1 MSQFANYSNTVQS
14 LRAGVN
20 QLNPTSTQI
29 TDDKANFE
37 QQFLIGAALTAKVK
51 ATDKLVG
58 LFKKSKTIKALKGKT
73 EDQLRSLVRSG
84 QERANGLANDLRSKI
99 TGTQSTPPPPTQTP
113 TVEPDNLD
121 QLKDLADKAKGKVQ
135 DTTKA
140 LEDAENKIVD
150 SRDAVRES
158 IATRDSA
165 EAIVKSDA
173 QRAVSQA
180 GGRIRASQQ
189 IADAENRKALNTAR
203 NDVDKKQALSDQA
216 ERDRN
221 DLSEQLQ
228 QHQADAESAQKDL
241 DNVKPGE
248 SPTTAPS
255 SAIEE
260 EQEASNV
267 ASDAEK
273 ALKVERDLKDVGDVE
288 KVAAESSEA
297 DPLGLIVAG
306 IGAAVTQII
315 GRRVK
320 AHETIMSGAKP
331 PPTTY
336 SSTLGD
342 NV

>member
-29 TDDKANFE
+29 TDDKENFE

-73 EDQLRSLVRSG
+73 EDQLRSIVRSG
-84 QERANGLANDLRSKI
+84 QDRANGLANDLRSKI

-121 QLKDLADKAKGKVQ
+121 QLKDLADKANGKVQ

-173 QRAVSQA
+173 QRAVTQA

-189 IADAENRKALNTAR
+189 IADAENRKALNDAR
-203 NDVDKKQALSDQA
+203 NDVDVKQELSDQA

-221 DLSEQLQ
+221 DLSDQLQ
-228 QHQADAESAQKDL
+228 QHQSDAQQAQSDL
-241 DNVKPGE
+241 DNAKPGE
-248 SPTTAPS
+248 SSTAPS

-273 ALKVERDLKDVGDVE
+273 AIKVERDLKDVGDVE
-288 KVAAESSEA
+288 KVAAESTETG

-306 IGAAVTQII
+306 IGAIATQII
-315 GRRVK
+315 GRRLKV
-320 AHETIMSGAKP
+320 HQNIMSGPKP
-331 PPTTY
+331 PPSTY

>member
-1 MSQFANYSNTVQS
+1 MSQFANYSNTVQT

-29 TDDKANFE
+29 TDDKENFE

-73 EDQLRSLVRSG
+73 EDQLRSIVRSG
-84 QERANGLANDLRSKI
+84 QDRANGLANDLRSKI
-99 TGTQSTPPPPTQTP
+99 TGTQSTPAPPTQTP

-121 QLKDLADKAKGKVQ
+121 QLKDLVDKANGKVK

-173 QRAVSQA
+173 QRAVTQA
-180 GGRIRASQQ
+180 GGRIRAGQQ

-216 ERDRN
+216 EQERN
-221 DLSEQLQ
+221 DLSQQLQ
-228 QHQADAESAQKDL
+228 QHQADAQQAQKDL
-241 DNVKPGE
+241 DNAKPGE
-248 SPTTAPS
+248 SPSAPS
-255 SAIEE
+255 TAVEE

-267 ASDAEK
+267 ASDAER
-273 ALKVERDLKDVGDVE
+273 AIKVERDVGDVE

-297 DPLGLIVAG
+297 DPIGLLVAG
-306 IGAAVTQII
+306 IAAIGTQII

-320 AHETIMSGAKP
+320 AHETIMSGPKP

-336 SSTLGD
+336 SSTLGST
-342 NV
+342 V

>member
-1 MSQFANYSNTVQS
+1 MSQFANYSNTVQT

-37 QQFLIGAALTAKVK
+37 QQFLIGAALAAKMK

-73 EDQLRSLVRSG
+73 EDQLRSIVRSG
-84 QERANGLANDLRSKI
+84 QDRANGLANDLRSKI
-99 TGTQSTPPPPTQTP
+99 TGTQSTPAPPTQTP
-113 TVEPDNLD
+113 TVDSDNLD
-121 QLKDLADKAKGKVQ
+121 QLKDLVDKANGKVK

-173 QRAVSQA
+173 QRAVTQA
-180 GGRIRASQQ
+180 GGRIRAGQQ

-203 NDVDKKQALSDQA
+203 NDVDKKQALSEQA
-216 ERDRN
+216 ESDRN
-221 DLSEQLQ
+221 DLSQQLQ

-241 DNVKPGE
+241 DNAKPGE
-248 SPTTAPS
+248 SPSAPS
-255 SAIEE
+255 TAVEE

-267 ASDAEK
+267 ASDAER
-273 ALKVERDLKDVGDVE
+273 AIKVERDVGDVE

-297 DPLGLIVAG
+297 DPIGLLVAG
-306 IGAAVTQII
+306 IAAIGTQII

-320 AHETIMSGAKP
+320 AHETIMSGPKP

-336 SSTLGD
+336 SSTLGST
-342 NV
+342 V

>member
-37 QQFLIGAALTAKVK
+37 QQFLIGAALAAKMK

-58 LFKKSKTIKALKGKT
+58 LFKKSKTLKSLKGKT
-73 EDQLRSLVRSG
+73 EDQLRSIVRSG
-84 QERANGLANDLRSKI
+84 QDRANGLANDLRSKI
-99 TGTQSTPPPPTQTP
+99 TGTQSTPAPPTQTP

-121 QLKDLADKAKGKVQ
+121 QLKDLVDKANGKVK

-173 QRAVSQA
+173 QRAVTQA
-180 GGRIRASQQ
+180 GGRIRAGQQ

-203 NDVDKKQALSDQA
+203 NDVDKKQALSEQA
-216 ERDRN
+216 EQDRN

-228 QHQADAESAQKDL
+228 QHQADAQQAQKDL
-241 DNVKPGE
+241 DNAKPGE
-248 SPTTAPS
+248 SPSAPS
-255 SAIEE
+255 TAVEE

-267 ASDAEK
+267 ASDAER
-273 ALKVERDLKDVGDVE
+273 AIKVERDVGDVE

-297 DPLGLIVAG
+297 DPIGLLVAG
-306 IGAAVTQII
+306 IAAIGTQII
-315 GRRVK
+315 GRRLK
-320 AHETIMSGAKP
+320 AHETIMSGSKP

-336 SSTLGD
+336 SSTLGAT
-342 NV
+342 V